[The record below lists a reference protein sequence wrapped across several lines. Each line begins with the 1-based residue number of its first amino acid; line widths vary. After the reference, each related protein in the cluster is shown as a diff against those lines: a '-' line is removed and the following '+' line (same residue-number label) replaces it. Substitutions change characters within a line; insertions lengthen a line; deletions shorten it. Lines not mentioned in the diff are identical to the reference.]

1 MKVLVLTLFCLLISV
16 KEGKVFEKCELAA
29 LLKQHGLDQYHGI
42 SLADWICTAYHES
55 KYESSAVGPPNT
67 DGSQDYGVFQINSR
81 YWCDNQQGE
90 TANGCRISCS
100 AFTDDNITDDIEC
113 AKTVV
118 RDPQGMDA
126 WVAWKNHC
134 KGKDLSE
141 WTIGCSL

>member
-1 MKVLVLTLFCLLISV
+1 QNVLKLPCFKLLQLGREGNNLFLSS
-16 KEGKVFEKCELAA
+16 APSH
-29 LLKQHGLDQYHGI
+29 HGPFPSHFVPG
-42 SLADWICTAYHES
+42 ICTAYHES

-100 AFTDDNITDDIEC
+100 AFTNDDITDDIEC

-141 WTIGCSL
+141 WTAGCSL